1 MPKRNEC
8 VTFNWRVGNQL
19 VLKQDD
25 AAAVP
30 RLNNTVAPPPHPTR
44 RRVEM
49 TTSAL
54 SPDPRNLPLQQYVI
68 SAPQGE
74 HLVYF
79 YQESDSLLGA
89 LSDFIGSA
97 LGAGNAAIIIATKV
111 HVDGLQQRLQARGL
125 DTQKAYRQG
134 RYVALDAS
142 ELLSKIMVN
151 GMPNEDRFVES
162 VGAAIARITV
172 ALKSPRP
179 EIAAFGEMVALLW
192 TEGKIEAA
200 IRLEQLWNE
209 LAKKY
214 SFSLRC
220 AYPMAGCHGE
230 KNIQPL
236 ARICAEHSA
245 ALFQD
250 GDTFLKSSDGKIA
263 LRRTEERFRLLVDA
277 VQDYAIFMLDVQGHV
292 SSWNTGAERIKGYT
306 VSEIIGKHFSV
317 FYPEE
322 DLRAGKPERE
332 LVIAAK
338 EGRFEDEGWRLRK
351 DGSRFWANVII
362 SAIRDESGELIGF
375 GKVTRDYTERIK
387 VNDVLRKEVA
397 ERTEAQRKLHDSEK
411 SLRQLS
417 LRLLQTQDEER
428 RRIGRD
434 LHDSVGQYL
443 VGLKMKVD
451 SLKSAA
457 VRSQRGESS
466 ELAECSQLI
475 EEAISEVR
483 TISYLLYPPMLE
495 ELGLKSAVPWY
506 LEGFTKRSGIKTAFE
521 VSPEFDRIHSDLELA
536 LFRALQESLTNVHR
550 HSGSSTAIVRLLT
563 KDQAVVLQVIDEG
576 KGTQS
581 KNLEDRAQDWMGTF
595 GVGLRGMNERLRQ
608 LGGSLELSSTGE
620 GTTVTATLPLPDAR
634 VDGQQEK

>member
-1 MPKRNEC
+1 MS
-8 VTFNWRVGNQL
+8 
-19 VLKQDD
+19 
-25 AAAVP
+25 
-30 RLNNTVAPPPHPTR
+30 
-44 RRVEM
+44 
-49 TTSAL
+49 TSAM
-54 SPDPRNLPLQQYVI
+54 SPDPKNSPMPHRVVT
-68 SAPQGE
+68 SPQGE
-74 HLVYF
+74 HAVYF
-79 YQESDSLLGA
+79 YQESDSLLDS

-111 HVDGLQQRLQARGL
+111 HLDGLQQRLKACGL
-125 DTQKAYRQG
+125 DTRRANRQG

-142 ELLSKIMVN
+142 ALLSQIMVN
-151 GMPNEDRFVES
+151 GMPDEERFADT
-162 VGAAIARITV
+162 VGKTIGRMRA
-172 ALKSPRP
+172 ALKGPRP

-209 LAKKY
+209 LSKKY
-214 SFSLRC
+214 FFSLRC
-220 AYPMAGCHGE
+220 AYPMASCHGE

-236 ARICAEHSA
+236 VRICAEHSA

-250 GDTFLKSSDGKIA
+250 GDTFQRRSEGKIE

-277 VQDYAIFMLDVQGHV
+277 VKDYAIFMLDVQGHI
-292 SSWNTGAERIKGYT
+292 SSWNTGAERIKGYA
-306 VSEIIGKHFSV
+306 VSEIIGKHFSI

-322 DLRAGKPERE
+322 DLQAGKPARE
-332 LVIAAK
+332 LEVAAK

-362 SAIRDESGELIGF
+362 SAIRNESGELIGF

-387 VNDVLRKEVA
+387 VSEVLRKEVA

-457 VRSQRGESS
+457 LRNQREDSG

-506 LEGFTKRSGIKTAFE
+506 LDGFTKRSGIKTTFE
-521 VSPEFDRIHSDLELA
+521 VSPEFDRIPADLELA
-536 LFRALQESLTNVHR
+536 LFRVLQESLTNVHR

-563 KDQAVVLQVIDEG
+563 NDQAVILQVIDEG
-576 KGTQS
+576 KGAQS

-608 LGGSLELSSTGE
+608 LGGNLELTSIGE
-620 GTTVTATLPLPDAR
+620 GTTVTATIPLPA
-634 VDGQQEK
+634 QN

>member
-1 MPKRNEC
+1 MSS
-8 VTFNWRVGNQL
+8 
-19 VLKQDD
+19 
-25 AAAVP
+25 
-30 RLNNTVAPPPHPTR
+30 
-44 RRVEM
+44 
-49 TTSAL
+49 SAM
-54 SPDPRNLPLQQYVI
+54 SPDPRSSTMPLRAE
-68 SAPQGE
+68 SAPRGE
-74 HLVYF
+74 HVVYF
-79 YQESDSLLGA
+79 YQESDSLLDS
-89 LSDFIGSA
+89 LTDFIGSA
-97 LGAGNAAIIIATKV
+97 LGAGNAAIVIATKV
-111 HVDGLQQRLQARGL
+111 HLDGLQQRLKACGL
-125 DTQKAYRQG
+125 DTQLASRQG
-134 RYVALDAS
+134 RYLALDATA
-142 ELLSKIMVN
+142 LLSQIMVD
-151 GMPNEDRFVES
+151 GMPDGERFAET
-162 VGAAIARITV
+162 VGKAIGRISA
-172 ALKSPRP
+172 ALKGPRP
-179 EIAAFGEMVALLW
+179 ELVAFGEMVALLW
-192 TEGKIEAA
+192 TEGKFEAA

-220 AYPMAGCHGE
+220 AYPMATCQGE

-236 ARICAEHSA
+236 VRVCAEHSA

-250 GDTFLKSSDGKIA
+250 GDSFQSGGKGGIA

-292 SSWNTGAERIKGYT
+292 SSWNTGAQRIKGYA

-332 LVIAAK
+332 LEVAAK

-362 SAIRDESGELIGF
+362 SAIRDETGELIGF

-387 VNDVLRKEVA
+387 TSEILRKEIT

-451 SLKSAA
+451 SLKSSAE
-457 VRSQRGESS
+457 RGQPRDGR

-506 LEGFTKRSGIKTAFE
+506 LEGFTKRSGIKTTFD
-521 VSPEFDRIHSDLELA
+521 VSPDFDRVPGDLELA
-536 LFRALQESLTNVHR
+536 LFRVLQESLTNVHR
-550 HSGSSTAIVRLLT
+550 HSGSSTAIVRLLS
-563 KDQAVVLQVIDEG
+563 KDHAVILQVIDEG

-581 KNLEDRAQDWMGTF
+581 KNLEDRVQDWMGTF

-608 LGGSLELSSTGE
+608 LGGSLELSSTRE
-620 GTTVTATLPLPDAR
+620 GTTVSATLPLPNASSE
-634 VDGQQEK
+634 GQQEK

>member
-1 MPKRNEC
+1 MS
-8 VTFNWRVGNQL
+8 
-19 VLKQDD
+19 
-25 AAAVP
+25 
-30 RLNNTVAPPPHPTR
+30 
-44 RRVEM
+44 
-49 TTSAL
+49 TSTL
-54 SPDPRNLPLQQYVI
+54 SPDPRSPAMPLRTE

-74 HLVYF
+74 HVVYF
-79 YQESDSLLGA
+79 YQEGDSLLDS
-89 LSDFIGSA
+89 LTDYIGSA
-97 LGAGNAAIIIATKV
+97 LGAGNAAVIIATKV
-111 HVDGLQQRLQARGL
+111 HLDGLHQRLKSCGL
-125 DTQKAYRQG
+125 DTQKASRQE
-134 RYVALDAS
+134 RYLALDAS
-142 ELLSKIMVN
+142 ALLSQIMVD
-151 GMPNEDRFVES
+151 GMPDEKLFAGT
-162 VGAAIARITV
+162 VGRAIGRINA
-172 ALKSPRP
+172 ALKGTRP
-179 EIAAFGEMVALLW
+179 EIVAFGEMVALLW
-192 TEGKIEAA
+192 TEGKIDAA

-214 SFSLRC
+214 TFSLRC
-220 AYPMAGCHGE
+220 AYPMACCHGE

-236 ARICAEHSA
+236 VRICAEHSA
-245 ALFQD
+245 ALFEG
-250 GDTFLKSSDGKIA
+250 GDNFKRSGEGKIA
-263 LRRTEERFRLLVDA
+263 LRRAEERFRLLVDA

-292 SSWNTGAERIKGYT
+292 SSWNTGAERIKGYAA
-306 VSEIIGKHFSV
+306 SEIIGKHFSV

-322 DLRAGKPERE
+322 DLRDRKPWRE
-332 LVIAAK
+332 LELAA
-338 EGRFEDEGWRLRK
+338 EQGRFEDEGWRLRK

-362 SAIRDESGELIGF
+362 SAMRDENGRLIGF
-375 GKVTRDYTERIK
+375 GKVTRDFTERIK
-387 VNDVLRKEVA
+387 INDALRKEID
-397 ERTEAQRKLHDSEK
+397 ERREAQQKLHDSEK

-451 SLKSAA
+451 SLKSSAE
-457 VRSQRGESS
+457 RSQPRDSS

-506 LEGFTKRSGIKTAFE
+506 LEGFTKRSGIKTTFE
-521 VSPEFDRIHSDLELA
+521 VSLEFDRIPGDLELA
-536 LFRALQESLTNVHR
+536 LFRVLQESLTNVHR

-563 KDQAVVLQVIDEG
+563 KDQAVILQVVDEG

-608 LGGSLELSSTGE
+608 LGGSLQLSSTCE
-620 GTTVTATLPLPDAR
+620 GTTVTGTLPLPDER
-634 VDGQQEK
+634 LDGQQEK

>member
-1 MPKRNEC
+1 MSSSGLSPAPRSS
-8 VTFNWRVGNQL
+8 
-19 VLKQDD
+19 
-25 AAAVP
+25 AVP
-30 RLNNTVAPPPHPTR
+30 VRA
-44 RRVEM
+44 E
-49 TTSAL
+49 SAL
-54 SPDPRNLPLQQYVI
+54 
-68 SAPQGE
+68 QGE
-74 HLVYF
+74 HVVYF
-79 YQESDSLLGA
+79 YQESDALLESLT
-89 LSDFIGSA
+89 DFIGSA

-111 HVDGLQQRLQARGL
+111 HLDGLQQRLKACGL
-125 DTQKAYRQG
+125 DTQRASSQG
-134 RYVALDAS
+134 RYLALDAS
-142 ELLSKIMVN
+142 ALLSQILVN
-151 GMPNEDRFVES
+151 GIPDEERFADT
-162 VGAAIARITV
+162 VGKAIGRMSI
-172 ALKSPRP
+172 ALKGPRP
-179 EIAAFGEMVALLW
+179 EIVAFGEMVALLW

-214 SFSLRC
+214 TFSLRC
-220 AYPMAGCHGE
+220 AYPMASCQGE

-236 ARICAEHSA
+236 VRVCAEHSA
-245 ALFQD
+245 AQFQD
-250 GDTFLKSSDGKIA
+250 GDSFQSRGEGKIA
-263 LRRTEERFRLLVDA
+263 LHRTEERFRLLVDA
-277 VQDYAIFMLDVQGHV
+277 VQDYAIFMLDVEGHV
-292 SSWNTGAERIKGYT
+292 SSWNTGAQRIKGYA
-306 VSEIIGKHFSV
+306 VSEIIGKHFSI

-332 LVIAAK
+332 LEVAAR

-387 VNDVLRKEVA
+387 VSEVLRKEVA
-397 ERTEAQRKLHDSEK
+397 ERTEAQRKLYDSEK

-451 SLKSAA
+451 SLKSSAQ
-457 VRSQRGESS
+457 RSQPRDSS

-506 LEGFTKRSGIKTAFE
+506 LDGFTKRSGIKTTFE
-521 VSPEFDRIHSDLELA
+521 VSPDFDRVPGDLELA
-536 LFRALQESLTNVHR
+536 LFRVLQESLTNVHR

-581 KNLEDRAQDWMGTF
+581 KNFEDRAQDWMGTF

-608 LGGSLELSSTGE
+608 LGGTLELSSTRE
-620 GTTVTATLPLPDAR
+620 GTTVTATLPLPNANPE
-634 VDGQQEK
+634 GQQAK

>member
-1 MPKRNEC
+1 MSS
-8 VTFNWRVGNQL
+8 
-19 VLKQDD
+19 
-25 AAAVP
+25 
-30 RLNNTVAPPPHPTR
+30 
-44 RRVEM
+44 
-49 TTSAL
+49 SAL
-54 SPDPRNLPLQQYVI
+54 SPDPRRSASPLRAE
-68 SAPQGE
+68 SATHGE
-74 HLVYF
+74 HVVYF
-79 YQESDSLLGA
+79 YQESDSLLDS

-97 LGAGNAAIIIATKV
+97 LGAGNAAIIVASKI
-111 HVDGLQQRLQARGL
+111 HLDGLQERLKARGL
-125 DTQKAYRQG
+125 DTLRATRQG

-142 ELLSKIMVN
+142 ALLSQIIVN
-151 GMPNEDRFVES
+151 GMPDEERFAGT
-162 VGAAIARITV
+162 VGRAIARMT
-172 ALKSPRP
+172 ATLKSPRP
-179 EIAAFGEMVALLW
+179 EIAAFGEMVSLLW

-209 LAKKY
+209 LAKRY

-220 AYPMAGCHGE
+220 AYPMASCHGE

-236 ARICAEHSA
+236 VRVCTEHSA

-250 GDTFLKSSDGKIA
+250 GGTFLKSSEGEIA
-263 LRRTEERFRLLVDA
+263 LRRTEARFRLLVDA
-277 VQDYAIFMLDVQGHV
+277 VQDYAIFMLDVQGHI
-292 SSWNTGAERIKGYT
+292 SSWNTGAQRIKGYA
-306 VSEIIGKHFSV
+306 VSEIIGKHFSI

-322 DLRAGKPERE
+322 DLRAGKPDRE
-332 LVIAAK
+332 LEIAAK

-362 SAIRDESGELIGF
+362 SAIRNESGELIGF

-387 VNDVLRKEVA
+387 SSEILRREVA

-451 SLKSAA
+451 SLKSSA
-457 VRSQRGESS
+457 QRNQPRDCS

-506 LEGFTKRSGIKTAFE
+506 LDGFTKRSGIKTRFE
-521 VSPEFDRIHSDLELA
+521 VSPEFDRIPGDLELA
-536 LFRALQESLTNVHR
+536 LFRVLQESLTNVHR
-550 HSGSSTAIVRLLT
+550 HSGSSTAIVRLLA
-563 KDQAVVLQVIDEG
+563 KDESVILQVIDEG

-581 KNLEDRAQDWMGTF
+581 KNLEDRTQDWMGTF
-595 GVGLRGMNERLRQ
+595 GVGLRGMNERLHQ
-608 LGGSLELSSTGE
+608 LGGTLELSSNQE
-620 GTTVTATLPLPDAR
+620 GTTVSATLPVPTANPEA
-634 VDGQQEK
+634 Q